1 MGNPGWMEKM
11 TATGEGR
18 MDFSGKTVLITGS
31 TRGIGLAAVRAFL
44 DQGARVAVNGRRAE
58 DVERVIGE
66 LGGDGLVAARGS
78 IATVEGCEDVV
89 GAALAG
95 LGGLDVLVNNSAGYY
110 YERTIEESD
119 EAVWDESMDVNAKGM
134 FFCTRAALPSLR
146 ERRGNI
152 VNMGSEAG
160 LIGFAQTVV
169 YCASKGAVVNMTR
182 AMALA
187 LAPEIRVNCLCPGAV
202 DTEALQDGAR
212 DSGDVAAYMAAL
224 DGSYPMG
231 RIASREEIADMILY
245 LASDR
250 AGFVTGATWQA
261 DGGST
266 AG

>member
-1 MGNPGWMEKM
+1 
-11 TATGEGR
+11 

-31 TRGIGLAAVRAFL
+31 TRGIGLGGCPAFL

-66 LGGDGLVAARGS
+66 LGGDGLVAAPGS
-78 IATVEGCEDVV
+78 IATVKGCEDVV

-95 LGGLDVLVNNSAGYY
+95 LGGLDVLVNTRRLLLRAHDRGGP
-110 YERTIEESD
+110 RGG
-119 EAVWDESMDVNAKGM
+119 VDESMDVNAKGM
-134 FFCTRAALPSLR
+134 FFCTRATLPSLR
-146 ERRGNI
+146 RAPGQHRQHGIGGRSHRLRANRRLLR
-152 VNMGSEAG
+152 V
-160 LIGFAQTVV
+160 Q
-169 YCASKGAVVNMTR
+169 GAVVNMTR
-182 AMALA
+182 AMAMA

-212 DSGDVAAYMAAL
+212 DSGDVASYMAAL
-224 DGSYPMG
+224 EKNYPIG

-266 AG
+266 AGY